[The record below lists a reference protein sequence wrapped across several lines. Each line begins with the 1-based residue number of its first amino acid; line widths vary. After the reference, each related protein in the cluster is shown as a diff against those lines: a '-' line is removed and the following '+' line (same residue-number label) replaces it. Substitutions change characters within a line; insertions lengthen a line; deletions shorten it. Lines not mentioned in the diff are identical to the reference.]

1 MAVGEATQV
10 RGGAAQVR
18 AATSSPARASEM
30 PSVLIAVCVRARL
43 LARSAASIRPVV
55 VGPVVPASAAA
66 RAAFLIWA
74 TIWSSPTAI
83 ESSPHAT
90 VNKCSAAAPPTRI
103 RAIRRTSPTWTR
115 PRAATRSATARVTCP
130 AGPYAAA

>member
-43 LARSAASIRPVV
+43 LARSAASISPVMT
-55 VGPVVPASAAA
+55 GPAVPAVAAA
-66 RAAFLIWA
+66 RAAALSWG
-74 TIWSSPTAI
+74 TIWSSPIAI
-83 ESSPHAT
+83 ESSPQAT
-90 VNKCSAAAPPTRI
+90 QNKCSAAAPPTRV
-103 RAIRRTSPTWTR
+103 RAIRRTSPARSRPREATR
-115 PRAATRSATARVTCP
+115 PATARVTCS
-130 AGPYAAA
+130 AGPDAAA